1 MVSSVFQV
9 TELEC
14 VSSQTTAIKSQ
25 KTELN
30 QTIEELEAALRA
42 KEEVG
47 RGEEEMEAAGAG
59 SQYSPLVPPLQELQ
73 RLKAEV
79 ESANEFQTQKD
90 SLTLKLQVRE
100 TRAPASSARPVTG
113 SVLQDTESRNQTLEA
128 QLRELEQRLESS
140 QQERDAFH
148 KSLRSLLQLLD
159 SKILELT
166 ELRDTLAKLLQ
177 SS

>member
-1 MVSSVFQV
+1 MFQV

-42 KEEVG
+42 KEEVRSGGG
-47 RGEEEMEAAGAG
+47 RKRAGV
-59 SQYSPLVPPLQELQ
+59 SERSPVVSPFQELQ

-90 SLTLKLQVRE
+90 SLTLKLQVRG
-100 TRAPASSARPVTG
+100 TRPSAGGAAGPVRTVTG
-113 SVLQDTESRNQTLEA
+113 SLFQDTESRNQTLEA

-148 KSLRSLLQLLD
+148 KSLRSLLELLD

>member
-47 RGEEEMEAAGAG
+47 KEEMEAAGAG
-59 SQYSPLVPPLQELQ
+59 SKYSPFVPPPSQELQ

-159 SKILELT
+159 SKIFELT